1 MESAPEAQEGH
12 ASCLTKRI
20 IATRIQ
26 YMQKMLTWSLA
37 VSCAVAGSVMA
48 AEDERE
54 SVCTRLESAL
64 EQQVEA
70 LEKVKDAA
78 DAAEAV
84 SKVNAAL
91 QAQKALFG
99 VDETELWQYIDRTPQ
114 TKVAL
119 MRMLQRLAAEVDRI
133 SKENFY
139 GNADLKKLLF

>member
-1 MESAPEAQEGH
+1 
-12 ASCLTKRI
+12 
-20 IATRIQ
+20 
-26 YMQKMLTWSLA
+26 MQKMLTWSLA

-48 AEDERE
+48 AEDEWE

>member
-1 MESAPEAQEGH
+1 
-12 ASCLTKRI
+12 
-20 IATRIQ
+20 
-26 YMQKMLTWSLA
+26 MQKMLTWSLA
-37 VSCAVAGSVMA
+37 VSCAGAGSVMA
-48 AEDERE
+48 AEDEWE

>member
-1 MESAPEAQEGH
+1 M
-12 ASCLTKRI
+12 
-20 IATRIQ
+20 
-26 YMQKMLTWSLA
+26 
-37 VSCAVAGSVMA
+37 
-48 AEDERE
+48 
-54 SVCTRLESAL
+54 
-64 EQQVEA
+64 
-70 LEKVKDAA
+70 KDAA